1 MELTAIRSVARQ
13 FGISTRTLRY
23 YEEVGL
29 IQSTREPGG
38 SMRVYDAEALQ
49 RLKQI
54 LVLRALRLPLKEIQ
68 AILTHED
75 VGRAINALEAHARD
89 VGSEV
94 QALLVIREAVLALVG
109 NLRDAGVLSLPDEP
123 LADQLT
129 HKLLGTLSVPLPIN
143 KEAIIMSKIKD
154 ARILYLPPA
163 TVCSVHCM
171 GPSAENECGTL
182 VDRFILDNNLSEVKP
197 DFRLYGFNHPNGEK
211 PDGSDHGY
219 EFWITIPDDMA
230 LSVSYTKKQFEGG
243 LYAAHMIPIGA
254 FEEWEWIV
262 QWVVENEEYDPR
274 WGDPTCMNGL
284 IEDHLNYINMVKLD
298 KKEREG
304 KMQLDLLVP
313 IKPKAK

>member
-38 SMRVYDAEALQ
+38 SMRVYDAEAMQ
-49 RLKQI
+49 RLKHI

-75 VGRAINALEAHARD
+75 VGRAIDALEVHARV

-94 QALLVIREAVLALVG
+94 QALLVIREAVLKLAH
-109 NLRDAGVLSLPDEP
+109 NLREAGVLSLPDAP
-123 LADQLT
+123 LDDQLA
-129 HKLLGTLSVPLPIN
+129 HKLLGTLSVPIPIN
-143 KEAIIMSKIKD
+143 KEEIIMSKIKD
-154 ARILYLPPA
+154 ARIVYLPPA
-163 TVCSVHCM
+163 TVCSVHRI
-171 GPSAENECGTL
+171 GASAEDEVGPL
-182 VDRFILDNNLSEVKP
+182 VDRFVLDNKLAEKKP

-219 EFWITIPDDMA
+219 EAWITIPDDMPLA
-230 LSVSYTKKQFEGG
+230 DPYVKKRFEGG
-243 LYAAHMIPIGA
+243 MYAAHMIPFGA

-262 QWVVENEEYDPR
+262 QWVCENPDYEPR
-274 WGDPTCMNGL
+274 WGDPACMNGL
-284 IEDHLNYINMVKLD
+284 IEEHLNSVGLAQLGSAEWHKRL
-298 KKEREG
+298 
-304 KMQLDLLVP
+304 QLDLLVP
-313 IKPKAK
+313 IKPRTK